1 MNPPQPDLSIATAP
15 DGVFR
20 STPREALIRTLLVV
34 LGVGVA
40 IGFMIVLGG
49 RARLHAP
56 NLALLAAQ
64 PPLLQL
70 HIFAAFTAFAVGCVM
85 LVRPKGDPMHRTLGW
100 LWVVAMMTT
109 AVSSFFFP
117 WVLKWSFSPIHLL
130 SGLVAISTPMAVAA
144 ARRHDIR
151 AHRRGMTQIFLFGM
165 VVAGAFTFFP
175 GRLMWRLFFG

>member
-1 MNPPQPDLSIATAP
+1 MNLPQPDLTIAPAP

-20 STPREALIRTLLVV
+20 STPREAITRTLLVV
-34 LGVGVA
+34 FGVGLA
-40 IGFMIVLGG
+40 IVFMLVLGG

-56 NLALLAAQ
+56 DFALLAAQ

-70 HIFAAFTAFAVGCVM
+70 HIFAAFTAFGIGCIM
-85 LVRPKGDPMHRTLGW
+85 LARPKGDPLHRTLGW

-109 AVSSFFFP
+109 AISTFFFP
-117 WVLKWSFSPIHLL
+117 WVLKWNLSPIHLL

-151 AHRRGMTQIFLFGM
+151 AHRRSMTQIFLFGM

-175 GRLMWRLFFG
+175 GRLMWRLLFG

>member
-1 MNPPQPDLSIATAP
+1 MNPSQPDLSIASAP

-20 STPREALIRTLLVV
+20 STPREAMTRAFLVV
-34 LGVGVA
+34 SGVGLA
-40 IGFMIVLGG
+40 IVFMVVLGG
-49 RARLHAP
+49 RARLHVP

-64 PPLLQL
+64 PLLL
-70 HIFAAFTAFAVGCVM
+70 KVHLFAAFAAFGIGCIM
-85 LVRPKGDPMHRTLGW
+85 FARPKGDPMHRSLGW
-100 LWVVAMMTT
+100 LWVIAMMTT
-109 AVSSFFFP
+109 AISTFFFP

-151 AHRRGMTQIFLFGM
+151 AHRRGMTQIFLFAM

-175 GRLMWRLFFG
+175 GRLMWRLLFG